1 MRLGDQDLWNI
12 YFNKNPEKLYD
23 LNCTWNY
30 REAFCNEVTSYY
42 LFCLDKTFVWSIA
55 DLEFLNSISNVGTFK
70 C

>member
-30 REAFCNEVTSYY
+30 REAFCNEVTSYF
-42 LFCLDKTFVWSIA
+42 LFWLGQNFCVEYCWSWT
-55 DLEFLNSISNVGTFK
+55 LEFNIQCGHF
-70 C
+70 